1 MSRSEA
7 TTSVPKL
14 QLTDRGFV
22 VPSEPDVLAG
32 VLADINAAL
41 GGAANMALDT
51 PQGQIAMTMSAIIAD
66 CHDQLV
72 ALLNGIDPALAAGRM
87 QDAIGALYFMS
98 RLPAMPSRAE
108 AVLSGTPGQRFR
120 SGARMATDGRHAWL
134 VEDDLTLPTN
144 GTATIWLQ
152 CDQAGAIPCPPGA
165 LRAYK
170 GVAGLQNVTN
180 PHAGTLG
187 RETESRQAFERRR
200 QQILSGNATGTNAA
214 LLGALLDL
222 DGVVDA
228 WVTDNPTDE
237 PMSFGALTLPPH
249 NLFICV
255 AGGETAAIGQVIL
268 KKKPPCCATFGHET
282 VTVTDGNAAYK
293 TRHPQYQ
300 FHFSRPDD
308 VAIHIEVTLL
318 QNDRIPADA
327 LDQIRQAVLQA
338 AQRADGRAR
347 LRMGSE
353 ILASQFNAS
362 LAALGDWVQILGVRL
377 GSRDGETVIPTE
389 RTFLTMEV
397 YQLPYTQEDF
407 ITLTLKEIH
416 DA

>member
-22 VPSEPDVLAG
+22 IPSEPDVLAG
-32 VLADINAAL
+32 VQADINAAL

-72 ALLNGIDPALAAGRM
+72 ALLNGIDPALA
-87 QDAIGALYFMS
+87 
-98 RLPAMPSRAE
+98 
-108 AVLSGTPGQRFR
+108 
-120 SGARMATDGRHAWL
+120 
-134 VEDDLTLPTN
+134 
-144 GTATIWLQ
+144 
-152 CDQAGAIPCPPGA
+152 
-165 LRAYK
+165 
-170 GVAGLQNVTN
+170 
-180 PHAGTLG
+180 
-187 RETESRQAFERRR
+187 
-200 QQILSGNATGTNAA
+200 TGTNAA

-237 PMSFGALTLPPH
+237 PMRFGALTLPPH

-268 KKKPPCCATFGHET
+268 EKKPPCCATFGHET
-282 VTVTDGNAAYK
+282 VTVLDGNPAYK
-293 TRHPQYQ
+293 TRQPQYQ
-300 FHFSRPDD
+300 FRFSRPDD
-308 VAIHIEVTLL
+308 VAVHIDVTLL

-327 LDQIRQAVLQA
+327 LDQIRHAVLQA
-338 AQRADGRAR
+338 AQSADGRAR

-377 GSRDGETVIPTE
+377 GLRDGETVIPTE
-389 RTFLTMEV
+389 RTFLMMEV
-397 YQLPYTQEDF
+397 YQLPYIQEDF
-407 ITLTLKEIH
+407 ITLTLKDSH

>member
-1 MSRSEA
+1 VSRSEA

-32 VLADINAAL
+32 VQADINAAL

-98 RLPAMPSRAE
+98 RLPAMPSRVE
-108 AVLSGTPGQRFR
+108 AILSGTPGQSFR

-134 VEDDLTLPTN
+134 TENDLTLPAN
-144 GTATIWLQ
+144 GTATVWLQ
-152 CDQAGAIPCPPGA
+152 CDQAGAITCPPGA
-165 LRAYK
+165 LRAYN
-170 GVAGLQNVTN
+170 GVAGLQNVMN

-214 LLGALLDL
+214 LLGALRDL
-222 DGVVDA
+222 NGVVDA

-237 PMSFGALTLPPH
+237 PMRFGALTLPPH

-268 KKKPPCCATFGHET
+268 KKKPPCCATFGQET
-282 VTVTDGNAAYK
+282 VTVMDGNAAYK
-293 TRHPQYQ
+293 TRQPQYE

-308 VAIHIEVTLL
+308 VAIYIDVTLL

-327 LDQIRQAVLQA
+327 LDQIRRAVLQA
-338 AQRADGRAR
+338 AQSADGRAR

-377 GSRDGETVIPTE
+377 GFRDGETVIPTE
-389 RTFLTMEV
+389 KTFLTMEV
-397 YQLPYTQEDF
+397 YQLPYIQEDF
-407 ITLTLKEIH
+407 ITLTLKDSH